1 MTAKKKPTT
10 QERIGK
16 VLRVNTYSVT
26 HAITPIKTPKMPKI
40 PALAGSTVN
49 DLFTRGIYRVGDG
62 DTIQPPRPGSL
73 DHLNFKSLGNRT

>member
-26 HAITPIKTPKMPKI
+26 HAITPVKIPKI
-40 PALAGSTVN
+40 PAIAGTAIN
-49 DLFTRGIYRVGDG
+49 DLFARGIYCVGDG
-62 DTIQPPRPGSL
+62 DTIQPPRPGSM
-73 DHLNFKSLGNRT
+73 DHLAFKSLGNLT